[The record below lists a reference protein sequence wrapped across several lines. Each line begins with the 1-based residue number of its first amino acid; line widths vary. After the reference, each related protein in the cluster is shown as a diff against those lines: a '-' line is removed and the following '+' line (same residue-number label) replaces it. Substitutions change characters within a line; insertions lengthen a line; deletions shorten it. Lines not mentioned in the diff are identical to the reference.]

1 MTALITLPTNRRY
14 IVAVSSLF
22 IAAACGGDR
31 ASLGPS
37 VSPTPLLSIVPGGGD
52 NQTGAAGTTLPLPL
66 VVKLVGVSGAV
77 NNRVLNFVV
86 TSGAGTVFAT
96 AVETGMPTT
105 GPAAGQA
112 GIGQDTWTL
121 GPAVGPQTVE
131 ARLVDP
137 KTGQTLTQATFRA
150 TALAGSAAIL
160 KTVAGYGQVAVAGTP
175 VDVPPSVLVTDRMGN
190 PLQNVPV
197 LFQVVSGTGSIDGSN
212 PVLTGAN
219 GIATLGG
226 WRLGATMG
234 QNSLTASSAS
244 VVGSAV
250 TFLATGT
257 AGAPTSIAA
266 TAGDGQRVAAST
278 GLPVAP
284 SIQVRDVNG
293 NGVAGIAVTFT
304 VVTGGG
310 SMDGI
315 ASVTTLTN
323 RTGSATTG
331 WIVGPSEGTNT
342 LRATALGLTGS
353 PLTFQATAYAPYYVA
368 NQNAQSI
375 TVYDPESSGDATPV
389 RAISGGNTGLGV
401 STSSL
406 PASMYRDP
414 LGQLYVTNFAG
425 GAVLVFEAG
434 ASGNASPIR
443 SISGPS
449 TGLSRAFAITRDA
462 AGQIYIFDY
471 DSQAIRV
478 FAADANGNAVP
489 LRSIIGANTGLI
501 GVPALS
507 VSATGELFAA
517 DQDAGNIKVFAAGAS
532 GNVAPIR
539 VISGPSTGLA
549 APGALLLN
557 GTGQLYVA
565 NFRGASV
572 TVYDAGATGDTAP
585 IRSIA
590 GSSTGLD
597 FPTGLG
603 FDRAGRLFVSNYVL
617 QTITVF
623 APGANGNLAPIRTVG
638 GPTTGLNRPGWLTF

>member
-1 MTALITLPTNRRY
+1 MTTLISHTTNRRW
-14 IVAVSSLF
+14 IIAISSLA
-22 IAAACGGDR
+22 IAMACSGDR
-31 ASLGPS
+31 ASLGPN

-66 VVKLVGVSGAV
+66 VVKLVGVTGV
-77 NNRVLNFVV
+77 LNNRVLNFVV
-86 TSGAGTVFAT
+86 TSGGGSVFAV
-96 AVETGMPTT
+96 AVETGTPSS
-105 GPAAGQA
+105 GPAAGQS
-112 GIGQDTWTL
+112 GVGQNTWTL
-121 GPAVGPQTVE
+121 GPTVGPQTVE

-150 TALAGSAAIL
+150 TASAGSAAIL
-160 KTVAGYGQVAVAGTP
+160 KTVTGDGQLAVAGTS
-175 VDVPPSVLVTDRMGN
+175 VSVPPSVLVTDRLGN
-190 PLQNVPV
+190 PLPNVPV
-197 LFQVVSGTGSIDGSN
+197 LFQVVGGSGSINGSN
-212 PVLTGAN
+212 PILTGAN

-226 WRLGATMG
+226 WRVGATAG

-244 VVGSAV
+244 IVGSAL
-250 TFLATGT
+250 TFTATGT
-257 AGAPTSIAA
+257 PGAATSIAA
-266 TAGDGQRVAAST
+266 TAGDLQRVAAST

-284 SIQVRDVNG
+284 SIQARDANG

-304 VVTGGG
+304 VMTGGG

-323 RTGSATTG
+323 PTGIATVG
-331 WIVGPSEGTNT
+331 WSVGPSEGANT

-353 PLTFQATAYAPYYVA
+353 PTTFQATAYAPYYVA

-375 TVYDPESSGDATPV
+375 TVYEPESSGNAAPV
-389 RAISGGNTGLGV
+389 RTISGSNTGLGV

-414 LGQLYVTNFAG
+414 LGQLYVTSFAG
-425 GAVLVFEAG
+425 GAVLIFEAG
-434 ASGNASPIR
+434 ATGNVSPIR
-443 SISGPS
+443 TISGPS

-462 AGQIYIFDY
+462 AGQIYVFDY

-478 FAADANGNAVP
+478 FASDANGNAFPV
-489 LRSIIGANTGLI
+489 RSIVGANTGLI

-517 DQDAGNIKVFAAGAS
+517 DQDAGNIKVFAPGAS
-532 GNVAPIR
+532 GDVAPIR

-549 APGALLLN
+549 SPGALVLT
-557 GTGQLYVA
+557 GTGQLYIA

-572 TVYDAGATGDTAP
+572 TVYDAGATGDVAP
-585 IRSIA
+585 IRTIA
-590 GSSTGLD
+590 GSNTGLD

-603 FDRAGRLFVSNYVL
+603 LDRSGRVFVSNYIL

-623 APGANGNLAPIRTVG
+623 APGANGNVAPVRTVG
-638 GPTTGLNRPGWLTF
+638 GPATGLNRPGWLTF